1 MIRGLI
7 AIASFFIGFSFV
19 SPAFSDEESE
29 NSEKK
34 GCFTGPA
41 VRTFGYTTWNV
52 YSCGDPDS
60 IAIVSAPGS
69 PAMPFYFMISRKD
82 GKRRLVGEGTGDKEA
97 TSAAAN
103 ELRQLIESEAEIGAL
118 IEETIAAEEESE

>member
-7 AIASFFIGFSFV
+7 AAVSFLIGFSSV

-29 NSEKK
+29 ISEKI

-41 VRTFGYTTWNV
+41 VKTFGYTNWNV
-52 YSCGDPDS
+52 YSCGDPNS

-69 PAMPFYFMISRKD
+69 PAMPFYFMIFKKD
-82 GKRRLVGEGTGDKEA
+82 GKYRLVGEGTGDREA

-103 ELRQLIESEAEIGAL
+103 YLRKLIESEAEINAL
-118 IEETIAAEEESE
+118 IEETIAAEEKSE